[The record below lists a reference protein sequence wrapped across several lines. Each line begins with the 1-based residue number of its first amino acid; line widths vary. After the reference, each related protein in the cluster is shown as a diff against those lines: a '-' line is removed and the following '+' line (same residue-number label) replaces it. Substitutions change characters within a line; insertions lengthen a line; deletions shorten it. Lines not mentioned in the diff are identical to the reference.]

1 MEVNMSDTIFY
12 RGKLKKTCSIND
24 IYEKCLSA
32 IKKSGPTKNWRC
44 TFDEQNQKVVVDFN
58 DSESENMIFELEDRQ
73 LNGFCKVFFPMEGDM
88 YEKSSL
94 FFACMKMLYSL
105 KKFFNEFE
113 VSDDYGAWEGFL
125 EAMKYRAKL
134 RELTDEE
141 KERVNKAYEK
151 GYNNHED
158 MLLMFIAEDLNIS
171 VEDNL
176 VDYVS
181 ENYAGYER
189 YAIMKEHWMLP
200 VLEMWT
206 CETCTYGK
214 LGRVSDIEEDVKT
227 YLSSFTMSFAAFAM
241 GVEEMFRTCF
251 MLYGLKPDDKRAF
264 GSKHAIVRKMFREK
278 FAPEFN
284 KADSYEKCVLAYR
297 FFVSALE
304 YSGFTFVGKKK

>member
-1 MEVNMSDTIFY
+1 MFLMICFMEVNMSDTIFY

-58 DSESENMIFELEDRQ
+58 DGESENMIFELEYRQ

-88 YEKSSL
+88 YEKSSP

-141 KERVNKAYEK
+141 RDRVNKAYEN

-158 MLLMFIAEDLNIS
+158 MLLMFIAEDLNIP
-171 VEDNL
+171 VDANI
-176 VDYVS
+176 VDYFDKD
-181 ENYAGYER
+181 YYGYEE
-189 YAIMKEHWMLP
+189 EHRIFY
-200 VLEMWT
+200 VLEMWVY
-206 CETCTYGK
+206 ETCTYGK
-214 LGRVSDIEEDVKT
+214 QGRACDIGEGAKT
-227 YLSSFTMSFAAFAM
+227 ALNGFSMSLAAFTL
-241 GVEEMFRTCF
+241 GVEEMFGSSWGF
-251 MLYGLKPDDKRAF
+251 EPDDKRAF

-284 KADSYEKCVLAYR
+284 KADSYEKCVLSYR